1 MDHKERLRSELA
13 ALRAQGK
20 GLVKLAHDD
29 AAQFYSGYQDWYTKA
44 VRVVQVLGPDRL
56 TEFRSYYDG
65 DPKRKDISV
74 STYCIRD
81 FVRGIRPV
89 HDPLGDLRGI
99 PNYDP
104 KQVVMASVQTQALI
118 MESLS
123 SRIDGIIAELE
134 SSIASGIQEAEM
146 DSAERLKKVNLR
158 ASGALAGVVLETHLQ
173 RVADSHQVPPARKNP
188 TIGDLNEPLKKAEIY
203 DITVYRKIQLLAD
216 IRNICT
222 HQKGKEP
229 TLEQIDDMLN
239 GVRSITKSV
248 F

>member
-1 MDHKERLRSELA
+1 MDQKERLRSELA
-13 ALRAQGK
+13 ALGAQGR
-20 GLVKLAHDD
+20 GLIKLARDD
-29 AAQFYSGYQDWYTKA
+29 AAEFYSGYQDWYTKA

-56 TEFRSYYDG
+56 VEFRSYYDG

-89 HDPLGDLRGI
+89 HDALDDLRGKRS
-99 PNYDP
+99 YDP
-104 KQVVMASVQTQALI
+104 RQIVMASVQTQGLI
-118 MESLS
+118 LGSLS

-134 SSIASGIQEAEM
+134 TSIASGIQDAEM

-158 ASGALAGVVLETHLQ
+158 AAGALAGVVLETHLQ
-173 RVADSHQVPPARKNP
+173 RVADSHQVAAAKKNP

-229 TLEQIDDMLN
+229 TPDQIGDMLN